1 MRTIAI
7 VEDAEDNRDLIY
19 FMLRDE
25 FNVTRYGDGE
35 EALRGIAATKPDL
48 VLLDI
53 WLPGLDGIEVL
64 NRLRGDPA
72 TARIPVVALTADAMS
87 GGRDKYLAAGF
98 DAYASKPIID
108 IKEFIAMLSRIL
120 NDGA

>member
-25 FNVTRYGDGE
+25 FNVTRYSDGE
-35 EALRGIAATKPDL
+35 EALRGIGAITPDL
-48 VLLDI
+48 ILLDI
-53 WLPGLDGIEVL
+53 WLPGLDGVEVL
-64 NRLRGDPA
+64 KRLRADPA

-87 GGRDKYLAAGF
+87 GGRDKYLADGF

-108 IKEFIAMLSRIL
+108 IKEFSAMLYRL
-120 NDGA
+120 LGDVD